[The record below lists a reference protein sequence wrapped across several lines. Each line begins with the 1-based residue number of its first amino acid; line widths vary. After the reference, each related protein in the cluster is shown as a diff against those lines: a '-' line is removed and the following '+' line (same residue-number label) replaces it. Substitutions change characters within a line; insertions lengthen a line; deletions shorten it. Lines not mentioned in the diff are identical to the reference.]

1 MEDLLLFV
9 AVGFCAQLIDG
20 ALGMGYGII
29 SATILL
35 ASGVVPSQVSASVH
49 AAKLPT
55 TFTSGLSHIMHR
67 NVIWPLFAML
77 AIGGSIGGV
86 IGTYLLTSLHS
97 EVVRPYVVGYL
108 GIMGLVILWRA
119 VKGNPKHRVSKR
131 FACPLGGVGGF
142 LDAIGG
148 GGWGPVVTSSL
159 IGRGGEPRYVIGSTN
174 AAEFVVTVVV
184 TTAFLTALLTGHWVE
199 GEGLEKQAVAVGGL
213 ILGGLPA
220 AAMAGY
226 MLKRL
231 PARPLTAAVGFLV
244 SGIAIYQMVDLASK
258 WGV

>member
-1 MEDLLLFV
+1 MEDLLLFA

-55 TFTSGLSHIMHR
+55 TCISGLSHILHR
-67 NVIWPLFAML
+67 NVIWRLFAML
-77 AIGGSIGGV
+77 AIAGSLGGV
-86 IGTYLLTSLHS
+86 VGAYILTSIRS
-97 EVVRPYVVGYL
+97 EVIRPYVVAYL

-119 VKGNPKHRVSKR
+119 VKGNPKHRISGR
-131 FACPLGGVGGF
+131 FACPLGSVGGF

-174 AAEFVVTVVV
+174 AAEFIVTVAV
-184 TTAFLTALLTGHWVE
+184 TSAFITALLTGHWVE
-199 GEGLEKQAVAVGGL
+199 GQGWDRQAIAVGGL

-226 MLKRL
+226 LLKRL
-231 PARPLTAAVGFLV
+231 PARPVTAAVGLLV
-244 SGIAIYQMVDLASK
+244 SGIAVYQMIDMAMK
-258 WGV
+258 